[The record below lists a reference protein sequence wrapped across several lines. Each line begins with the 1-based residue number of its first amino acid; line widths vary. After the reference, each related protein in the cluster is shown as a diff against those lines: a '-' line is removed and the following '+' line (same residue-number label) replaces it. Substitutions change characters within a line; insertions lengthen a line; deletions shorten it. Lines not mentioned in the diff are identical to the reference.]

1 MRNLQTLILMRDI
14 YNLSQIHD
22 FEWFVE
28 SIGAKLEDTK
38 ATVRL
43 HCPYLD
49 KEAVTREMLEYHNPN
64 DREAELLENN
74 PDVDLKEIHLI
85 NEEDNYFHI
94 AYEWLLIDGSYYGFE
109 DPLKIELQDELRI
122 DFGTPEE
129 KQLYADAYTK
139 ARYEIT

>member
-28 SIGAKLEDTK
+28 SIDSKLEDSK

-49 KEAVTREMLEYHNPN
+49 KKTVTREMLEYHNPN

-74 PDVDLKEIHLI
+74 PDVDLKEIHRI
-85 NEEDNYFHI
+85 GEEDNYFHI

-109 DPLKIELQDELRI
+109 GPLKIELQDDTMI

-129 KQLYADAYTK
+129 RKLYTNAHIMLVTK
-139 ARYEIT
+139 

>member
-1 MRNLQTLILMRDI
+1 MSNLQTLILMRDI

-49 KEAVTREMLEYHNPN
+49 KKAVTREMLEYHILN

-74 PDVDLKEIHLI
+74 PDLDLKEIHRMC
-85 NEEDNYFHI
+85 EEDNY
-94 AYEWLLIDGSYYGFE
+94 
-109 DPLKIELQDELRI
+109 LR
-122 DFGTPEE
+122 FC
-129 KQLYADAYTK
+129 QNWQ
-139 ARYEIT
+139 